1 MALHGTEV
9 RELKV
14 LSRDGLEAIGT
25 RVIKAYAALPDVA
38 GQALERVDIDH
49 LCNSLLGLHIDHR
62 HLSKNG
68 AMLGLTSFCKIGVEV
83 FPDTEDPECSEE
95 QFYMLDGKTLLIESD
110 LVRENANVGRRNY
123 TVSHECCHHIL
134 KLLFPK
140 DYGAQTMERCV
151 HYCYRSRTSARDWE
165 EWQVDTLAGIIL
177 LPSECV
183 RRCMERFGLGSQMR
197 LLNRVFARS
206 DYSRFE
212 EMASF
217 MGVSKTALSIRM
229 SQLGLLK
236 RNDLHDPYAL
246 VRIERD
252 KEDDRL

>member
-1 MALHGTEV
+1 MG
-9 RELKV
+9 ELKV
-14 LSRDGLEAIGT
+14 LSRADLEAIGT
-25 RVIKAYAALPDVA
+25 RVIRAYAALPDVS

-49 LCNSLLGLHIDHR
+49 LCHCLLGLHIDYR

-83 FPDTEDPECSEE
+83 FPEGGDPSCNED
-95 QFYMLDGKTLLIESD
+95 QFYMLDGKTLLIESALAQD
-110 LVRENANVGRRNY
+110 GANIGRRNY
-123 TVSHECCHHIL
+123 TVSHEGCHHIL
-134 KLLFPK
+134 KLLFPM

-151 HYCYRSRTSARDWE
+151 HYCYRTRICARDWE

-177 LPSECV
+177 LPAECV
-183 RRCMERFGLGSQMR
+183 QRCMERFGLGSQMR
-197 LLNRVFARS
+197 LLNRVFAHS
-206 DYSRFE
+206 DYRRFE
-212 EMASF
+212 EMASY

-246 VRIERD
+246 VRVERNE
-252 KEDDRL
+252 EDEL